1 MFLGLVVFFGH
12 MLKSESTFE
21 TFDIKMDDSQLN
33 FKEISVAVSF
43 GQITL
48 YQNLLII

>member
-1 MFLGLVVFFGH
+1 MFLCLVVFFGH

-33 FKEISVAVSF
+33 FKEIDKSRFPLAKSPC
-43 GQITL
+43 TKT
-48 YQNLLII
+48 Y